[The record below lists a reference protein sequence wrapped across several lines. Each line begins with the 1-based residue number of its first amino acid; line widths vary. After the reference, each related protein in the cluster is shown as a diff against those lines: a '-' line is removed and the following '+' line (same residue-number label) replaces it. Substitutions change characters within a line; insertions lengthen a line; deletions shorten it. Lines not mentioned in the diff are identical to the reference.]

1 MKKTSLTLFAITA
14 IAVGFGVSNIAMSDI
29 TQKIAVVDVP
39 AVVASSQQVQNLK
52 KENEQ
57 KIKDLQK
64 WIDVAKAD
72 VEKQQTQEGK
82 EKLIKKYDSDFAT
95 KREALQKAYN
105 QKLQAIDKSISST
118 IEKFATTKGYGLV
131 LSKGVVLYGGDD
143 ITAEIQK
150 TVK

>member
-1 MKKTSLTLFAITA
+1 MKKTNMTLLALTA
-14 IAVGFGVSNIAMSDI
+14 IAVSFGISNIAMSDI
-29 TQKIAVVDVP
+29 AQKIAVVDVP

-82 EKLIKKYDSDFAT
+82 EKLIKKYDSDFLT
-95 KREALQKAYN
+95 KEKLYKKLIMKNYKLLIRAFLQ
-105 QKLQAIDKSISST
+105 Q
-118 IEKFATTKGYGLV
+118 
-131 LSKGVVLYGGDD
+131 
-143 ITAEIQK
+143 
-150 TVK
+150 